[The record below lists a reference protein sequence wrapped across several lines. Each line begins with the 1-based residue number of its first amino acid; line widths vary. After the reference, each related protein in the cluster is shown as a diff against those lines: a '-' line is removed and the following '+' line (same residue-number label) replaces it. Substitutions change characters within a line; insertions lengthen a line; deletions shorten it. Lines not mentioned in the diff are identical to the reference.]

1 MPAPSHPLPPGG
13 AIDPA
18 VTRGIRQ
25 ASAATQVD
33 FSFLLATATQESG
46 LKADA
51 KSSKGT
57 ATGLFQFIDSTW
69 LQMVQRFGAKYGIG
83 DLAQQISV
91 DEGGHAHVA
100 DPAVRQQIL
109 DLRKDPALS
118 ASLAAEYAKTNK
130 SEVERALG
138 RPAGSTD
145 LYMAHFLGAGGATE
159 FLKAVQHDGNAV
171 AADLLPEAAASN
183 RGVFYDSSTGA
194 PRTVAEIYRT
204 FAQQLT
210 RNVQAAG
217 ATTGDLGIAP
227 GGSSAGASFKTFLAQ
242 VGLGGGLLTDPIRS
256 MLDALAASAL
266 RLLRGDQY
274 EKSTGDTAL
283 LSITPASPAAPG
295 ATTDR
300 HRESHDI

>member
-13 AIDPA
+13 AVDPA

-33 FSFLLATATQESG
+33 FGFLLATATQESG

-51 KSSKGT
+51 KSSTGT

-91 DEGGHAHVA
+91 DDSGRAHVA
-100 DPAVRQQIL
+100 DAGLRQTIL

-159 FLKAVQHDGNAV
+159 FLKAIQHDGNAV

-194 PRTVAEIYRT
+194 PRTVAEIYRS
-204 FAQQLT
+204 FADQLAK
-210 RNVQAAG
+210 NPKPAG
-217 ATTGDLGIAP
+217 VATAGDTATGTALPVGT
-227 GGSSAGASFKTFLAQ
+227 GFKAFLAQ
-242 VGLGGGLLTDPIRS
+242 VGLGGGLLTDPLRS

-266 RLLRGDQY
+266 KLLRGDR
-274 EKSTGDTAL
+274 EGASTAASL
-283 LSITPASPAAPG
+283 LPPATPTSGVPLRPVAG
-295 ATTDR
+295 R
-300 HRESHDI
+300 HREWRDI